1 MRASL
6 LTAFFSGLPL
16 GAYLVFL
23 WSAQIVEDSH
33 QKVANFFFVGYFL
46 SASVFCVIG
55 LESIKSRL
63 DMSPQDFFGD
73 PIGFIKLF
81 WDLMVN
87 DFFRMMLFASG
98 VIVGFGLWKAGAII

>member
-1 MRASL
+1 MRASK
-6 LTAFFSGLPL
+6 LTAFLSGLPL